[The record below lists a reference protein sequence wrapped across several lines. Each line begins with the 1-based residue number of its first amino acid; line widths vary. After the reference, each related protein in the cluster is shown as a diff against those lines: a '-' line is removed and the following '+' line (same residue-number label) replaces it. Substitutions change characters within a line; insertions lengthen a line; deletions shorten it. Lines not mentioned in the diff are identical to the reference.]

1 MKLLFQ
7 CLIVIMV
14 LSSNRCKNPP
24 FVDVFHVITI
34 HNKSNESINFHDLS
48 LRGVLHYPDTTL
60 PVSKPILVKVNATSS
75 FDILSKEEWSEI
87 LKKLPADT
95 LSIFIFDALVYEGT
109 KWEEIRNDYKIL
121 KRYDLSIEDLERLNY
136 TVTYPPT
143 EEMKGIKMY
152 PE

>member
-7 CLIVIMV
+7 CMFVILM

-24 FVDVFHVITI
+24 LVDLFHVITI
-34 HNKSNESINFHDLS
+34 HNQSKVTINFYELGLES
-48 LRGVLHYPDTTL
+48 TLHYPDTIL
-60 PVSKPILVKVNATSS
+60 PLSKPILIKINANAF
-75 FDILSKEEWSEI
+75 FDILSKKEWDEV
-87 LKKLPADT
+87 LKELPADT
-95 LSIFIFDALVYEGT
+95 LSIFIFDAMVYEGT
-109 KWEEIRNDYKIL
+109 EWEEIRNDYKIL